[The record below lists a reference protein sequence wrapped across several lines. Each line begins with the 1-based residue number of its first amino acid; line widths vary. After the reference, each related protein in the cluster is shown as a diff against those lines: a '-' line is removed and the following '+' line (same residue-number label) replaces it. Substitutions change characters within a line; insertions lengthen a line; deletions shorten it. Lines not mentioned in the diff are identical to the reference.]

1 LVKLLETANSSA
13 AIIKAL
19 MKKRYSKIILFK
31 KIECILTENSRRSLQ
46 LSTAQQIAFEGL
58 KQVLFKRCFF
68 IAWRYF
74 ERKTEIYIKLIQEY
88 LQTGK
93 QILYLL
99 PEIALTTQLVGRLR
113 TYFEIK

>member
-1 LVKLLETANSSA
+1 LHGVT
-13 AIIKAL
+13 
-19 MKKRYSKIILFK
+19 
-31 KIECILTENSRRSLQ
+31 
-46 LSTAQQIAFEGL
+46 
-58 KQVLFKRCFF
+58 
-68 IAWRYF
+68 

>member
-1 LVKLLETANSSA
+1 
-13 AIIKAL
+13 
-19 MKKRYSKIILFK
+19 M
-31 KIECILTENSRRSLQ
+31 
-46 LSTAQQIAFEGL
+46 
-58 KQVLFKRCFF
+58 F

-99 PEIALTTQLVGRLR
+99 PEIALTTS
-113 TYFEIK
+113 